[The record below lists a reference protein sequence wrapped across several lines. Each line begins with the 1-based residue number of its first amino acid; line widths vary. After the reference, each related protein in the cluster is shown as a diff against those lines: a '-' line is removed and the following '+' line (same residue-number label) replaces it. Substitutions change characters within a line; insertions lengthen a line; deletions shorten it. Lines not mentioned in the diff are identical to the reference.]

1 MMEEKIILAGGC
13 FWCTE
18 AVFSL
23 LDGIKKIT
31 PGYIGGN
38 TKNPTYE
45 QVCTGTTNH
54 AEAIEVVYDSNVV
67 STLDILKVFF
77 STHDPTT
84 LNRQG
89 ADKGT
94 QYRSAIFYVSDAQKK
109 LVKDYMDTLR
119 KEKVYED
126 PIVTELVPASTF
138 YKAEEKHKNYYAEN
152 PTQAY
157 CSMVIAP
164 KLEKVHRLFAEK
176 VRK

>member
-1 MMEEKIILAGGC
+1 MNEKIILAGGC

-45 QVCTGTTNH
+45 EVCTGTTNH
-54 AEAIEVVYDSNVV
+54 AEAIEVEYDSKVI
-67 STLDILKVFF
+67 STVDILRVFF
-77 STHDPTT
+77 ATHDPTT

-94 QYRSAIFYVSDAQKK
+94 QYRSAIFYKNEAQKELAK
-109 LVKDYMDTLR
+109 NYMESLT
-119 KEKVYED
+119 EEEVYPN

-138 YKAEEKHKNYYAEN
+138 YEAEEKHKEYYAEN

-164 KLEKVHRLFAEK
+164 KLDLVHKKFAEK
-176 VRK
+176 LKK

>member
-1 MMEEKIILAGGC
+1 MNEKIILAGGC

-23 LDGIKKIT
+23 LDGINKIT

-89 ADKGT
+89 SDKGT
-94 QYRSAIFYVSDAQKK
+94 QYRSAIFYVNDAQKK
-109 LVKDYMDTLR
+109 MVKDYMDTLR
-119 KEKVYED
+119 KEKVYDD

-164 KLEKVHRLFAEK
+164 KLELVHKKFAEK
-176 VRK
+176 LKK